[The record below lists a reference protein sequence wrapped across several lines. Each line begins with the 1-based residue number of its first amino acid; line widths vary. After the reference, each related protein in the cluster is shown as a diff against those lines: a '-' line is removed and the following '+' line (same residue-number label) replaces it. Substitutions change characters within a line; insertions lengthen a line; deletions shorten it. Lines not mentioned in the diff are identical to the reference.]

1 MHLFTYQTG
10 WLSLSFLPVVSAQ
23 CWPNRSNLGFRVLHM
38 NGWTH
43 GLQEQYVKE
52 TQILVKHQ
60 TEDKWAF
67 VGNYFSLFPKRR
79 TYLPSC
85 RNVYYP
91 LYTYVVTDVCNT
103 HISYSICCV
112 MDPQPGLRRKHNPL
126 TRANQTVE
134 PSLLPLP
141 FPCVETFVSISSQ
154 SARFRGLRR
163 EGQEEGRERQLGHN
177 NNGNENNRC
186 PGK

>member
-1 MHLFTYQTG
+1 MAKLLHAPLHISD

-60 TEDKWAF
+60 TEDKWA
-67 VGNYFSLFPKRR
+67 NYFSLFPKRR

-112 MDPQPGLRRKHNPL
+112 MDPQPGLRRKHQSLNKGKSDGGAISVAL
-126 TRANQTVE
+126 T
-134 PSLLPLP
+134 
-141 FPCVETFVSISSQ
+141 ISMC
-154 SARFRGLRR
+154 RNLRLKERGTR
-163 EGQEEGRERQLGHN
+163 GRKRKTT
-177 NNGNENNRC
+177 RT
-186 PGK
+186 

>member
-1 MHLFTYQTG
+1 MAKLLHAPLHISD

-67 VGNYFSLFPKRR
+67 VENNFSLFPKRR

-112 MDPQPGLRRKHNPL
+112 MDLQPGLRRKHQSLNKGKSDGGAISVAL
-126 TRANQTVE
+126 TISMCRNLRLNQ
-134 PSLLPLP
+134 
-141 FPCVETFVSISSQ
+141 Q
-154 SARFRGLRR
+154 SVCQIQRIEERGTR
-163 EGQEEGRERQLGHN
+163 GRKRKTT
-177 NNGNENNRC
+177 RT
-186 PGK
+186 